1 MLGVSQCNAAVIK
14 SAIAINH
21 LDFVAL
27 DQPQHSGAMARL
39 FLGKSE
45 SVSYVGGEESMH
57 TLNINS

>member
-1 MLGVSQCNAAVIK
+1 MLGMCKSNATTIDVALSIH
-14 SAIAINH
+14 H

-57 TLNINS
+57 ILNINS